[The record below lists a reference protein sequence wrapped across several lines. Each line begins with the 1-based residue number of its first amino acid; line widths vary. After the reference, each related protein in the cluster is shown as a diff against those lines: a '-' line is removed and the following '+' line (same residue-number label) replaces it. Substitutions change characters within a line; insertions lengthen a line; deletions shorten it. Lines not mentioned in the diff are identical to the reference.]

1 MKSIASVLSIIVLGV
16 GLLSCSGDGGS
27 SSTAFLYV
35 SNSGGTDISA
45 YRVDTSTGVL
55 TPLAG
60 SPFPSGD
67 NPQGMTLST
76 TGSLLLA
83 FVSNAGSSTVSSYI
97 VNASTGVL
105 TPASAVGFNTGA
117 NPRTLTL
124 EPFERFA
131 FVANTGSSSVS
142 VYLVNTANGILTE
155 VPGSPFSVFPGI
167 QPQQATVV
175 TVSSTKQFVYL
186 ANAQSGNVSGFSLN
200 TNSGFLT
207 QVPGSPFTVGSTLQS
222 TPLSVVADSA
232 GNFVYVSNTG
242 EGTVSAF
249 RVDQTNGALIANVP
263 NAPFAAGGG
272 PQPVTLHPSKLFA
285 YVANA
290 GSSNLSAYLVNTVTG
305 VLTPITNPDPVAPD
319 PNFFGAGS
327 IPQQVTI
334 DPSGKFALVANAGS
348 NNVSVYAINQIDGRL
363 AEVTGSPFP
372 SEGLS
377 QRVIVDPTG
386 KFVFVPNAGTHNVSA
401 YQLNS
406 TTGFLTPVA
415 GSPFPAGTSPLFA
428 TTAGTF

>member
-1 MKSIASVLSIIVLGV
+1 MKSIASVLSIMALGL

-35 SNSGGTDISA
+35 SNSGGNDISA

-60 SPFPSGD
+60 SPFAAEV

-76 TGSLLLA
+76 TGSLVLA

-131 FVANTGSSSVS
+131 FVANAGSSSVS
-142 VYLVNTANGILTE
+142 VYLVNTSNGNLTE
-155 VPGSPFSVFPGI
+155 VLGSPFSVFPGI

-207 QVPGSPFTVGSTLQS
+207 QVPGSPFTVGLTLQS

-232 GNFVYVSNTG
+232 GNFAYVSNSG

-263 NAPFAAGGG
+263 NAPFTAGSG
-272 PQPVTLHPSKLFA
+272 PQPVTLHPSKPFA
-285 YVANA
+285 YVANS
-290 GSSNLSAYLVNTVTG
+290 GSGDLSAYLVNTLTG
-305 VLTPITNPDPVAPD
+305 ELTVITNPGPPVT
-319 PNFFGAGS
+319 NFFDAGS

-348 NNVSVYAINQIDGRL
+348 NNVSVYQINQIDGRL

-372 SEGLS
+372 SGGFS

-406 TTGFLTPVA
+406 TTGLLTPVA

>member
-1 MKSIASVLSIIVLGV
+1 MKSIASVLSIMALGL

-27 SSTAFLYV
+27 SSTALLYV
-35 SNSGGTDISA
+35 SNSGGNDISA

-60 SPFPSGD
+60 SPFAAEV

-76 TGSLLLA
+76 TGSLVLA

-131 FVANTGSSSVS
+131 FVANAGSSSVS
-142 VYLVNTANGILTE
+142 VYLVNTSNGNLTE
-155 VPGSPFSVFPGI
+155 VSGSPFSVFPGI

-175 TVSSTKQFVYL
+175 TVSFTKQFVYL

-207 QVPGSPFTVGSTLQS
+207 QVPGSPFTVGLTLQS

-232 GNFVYVSNTG
+232 GNFAYVSNSG

-263 NAPFAAGGG
+263 NAPFTAGSG
-272 PQPVTLHPSKLFA
+272 PQPVTLHPSKPFA
-285 YVANA
+285 YVANS
-290 GSSNLSAYLVNTVTG
+290 GSGDLSAYLVNTLTG
-305 VLTPITNPDPVAPD
+305 ELTVITNPGPPVT
-319 PNFFGAGS
+319 NFFDAGS

-348 NNVSVYAINQIDGRL
+348 NSVSVYQINQIDGRL

-372 SEGLS
+372 SGGFS

-406 TTGFLTPVA
+406 TTGLLTPVA